1 MPREVRIEHTYP
13 AAHAFVV
20 AHGPQGV
27 AVLHA
32 LLQDARLDGDRLVA
46 SGSSRTLALRT
57 EQLSKDTVHRHLLK
71 LQRAGILHR
80 VTRLDSRV
88 PAYVVHLDGLGIT
101 VAFPSPA

>member
-13 AAHAFVV
+13 AASAFLA
-20 AHGPQGV
+20 AHGHQGV

-32 LLQDARLDGDRLVA
+32 LLQDAHLDGGRLVA
-46 SGSSRTLALRT
+46 SGSSRILAART

-80 VTRLDSRV
+80 VATRESRV
-88 PAYVVHLDGLGIT
+88 PVYVVHLDDLGIA
-101 VAFPSPA
+101 VDFPTPT